1 MKTAAQPYRRTKLS
15 LLIRPQGSEERVLH
29 ELVLPGAGEH
39 AAFMGN
45 SGEGKTAVAC
55 VLFDAIDHGIVL
67 NTKGDPLFAKLCD
80 RTIRRD
86 GDILKVRGGRYNY
99 EPSDAFNG
107 TAPGMDRAAALRLAF
122 QLRDRFFAWA
132 LNAGHRTIY
141 IDEFNDVCPSAAVYP
156 LQFQKAVKQGRW
168 KELSIWG
175 SAQEPIRVP
184 SFAFGQAKH
193 RYLFFLGW
201 PAHRRLA
208 EEWYQRPIAW
218 DRIPEGSHRFYVKTP
233 SGVYGPQ
240 PRLQLPS
247 HLVSER

>member
-1 MKTAAQPYRRTKLS
+1 MSPLTRLAATAAND
-15 LLIRPQGSEERVLH
+15 RPEVLD
-29 ELVLPGAGEH
+29 ELDVPGPGEH

-55 VLFDAIDHGIVL
+55 VLFEAVDHGIVL
-67 NTKGDPLFAKLCD
+67 NSKHDPIFAKICD
-80 RTIRRD
+80 RTIRND
-86 GDILKVRGGRYNY
+86 GAILQVGGGRYNY
-99 EPSDAFNG
+99 EPSDTFNG
-107 TAPGMDRAAALRLAF
+107 LSPGGYRAA
-122 QLRDRFFAWA
+122 QPLRDRFFAWA
-132 LNAGHRTIY
+132 LKAGHRVIY

-168 KELSIWG
+168 RELSIWG

-193 RYLFFLGW
+193 RYLFYLGW
-201 PAHRRLA
+201 PSHRRLA

-218 DRIPEGSHRFYVKTP
+218 EQIPENSHRFYVKNP

-240 PRLQLPS
+240 PRIRLP
-247 HLVSER
+247 HYLL

>member
-1 MKTAAQPYRRTKLS
+1 MLLS
-15 LLIRPQGSEERVLH
+15 PKVSDDRILDR
-29 ELVLPGAGEH
+29 LPLPDPGEH

-45 SGEGKTAVAC
+45 SGEGKTKVAEILFEC
-55 VLFDAIDHGIVL
+55 VDDGIVI
-67 NTKGDPLFAKLCD
+67 NSKHDPQFARICD
-80 RTIRRD
+80 RTIRNDARIF
-86 GDILKVRGGRYNY
+86 GVRGGRINY

-107 TAPGMDRAAALRLAF
+107 NKLGMDRTAALRLAF

-132 LNAGHRTIY
+132 LAAGHRVIY
-141 IDEFNDVCPSAAVYP
+141 IDEFNDICPTASLYP

-168 KELSIWG
+168 RDLSIWG

-184 SFAFGQAKH
+184 SFVFGQAKH

-218 DRIPEGSHRFYVKTP
+218 DKIPEGSHKFYVKTP

-240 PRLQLPS
+240 PRIKLPR
-247 HLVSER
+247 HLMSER

>member
-1 MKTAAQPYRRTKLS
+1 MLLSPKASDERRILDR
-15 LLIRPQGSEERVLH
+15 LE
-29 ELVLPGAGEH
+29 LPGAGQH

-55 VLFDAIDHGIVL
+55 VLFEKLDHAIVL
-67 NTKGDPLFAKLCD
+67 NSKHDPLFAKICD
-80 RTIRRD
+80 RTIRNDSR
-86 GDILKVRGGRYNY
+86 IFNVRGGRFNY

-107 TAPGMDRAAALRLAF
+107 TQPGMDRAAALRLAF

-132 LNAGHRTIY
+132 LAAGKRVIY
-141 IDEFNDVCPSAAVYP
+141 IDEFNDVCPTASLYP

-168 KELSIWG
+168 RELSIWG

-184 SFAFGQAKH
+184 SFVFGQAKH

-208 EEWYQRPIAW
+208 EEWYQRSIAW
-218 DRIPEGSHRFYVKTP
+218 DEIPEGSHKFYVKTP

-240 PRLQLPS
+240 PRIKLPI
-247 HLVSER
+247 HLRSER